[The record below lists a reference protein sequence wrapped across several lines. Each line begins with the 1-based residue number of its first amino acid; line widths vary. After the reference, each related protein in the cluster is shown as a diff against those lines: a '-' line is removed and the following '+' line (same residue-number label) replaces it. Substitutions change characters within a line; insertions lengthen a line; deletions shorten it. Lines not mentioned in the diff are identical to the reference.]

1 MTQLQSFDPLAPAN
15 VVDFTAYKLQRCIE
29 SYNAAGSQ
37 DAIAFEHA
45 LSLYYLGKLC
55 IEWIEGHPF
64 AIVLEKEAAQT
75 LLDNGGI
82 SKKAFDSRM
91 DPDSVDFEGYQDGDE
106 VGAHNQE
113 MTGIPEI
120 DENENPNDSE

>member
-1 MTQLQSFDPLAPAN
+1 MTELQTYDPLAPEN

-29 SYNAAGSQ
+29 AYHKDGSDQ
-37 DAIAFEHA
+37 ALAFEHA

-82 SKKAFDSRM
+82 SKKTFDSRL
-91 DPDSVDFEGYQDGDE
+91 DPDSEDFEGE
-106 VGAHNQE
+106 ELGAHSQE
-113 MTGIPEI
+113 MTGIPKE

>member
-1 MTQLQSFDPLAPAN
+1 MTELQTFDPLAPEN

-29 SYNAAGSQ
+29 AYHLSGSEQ
-37 DAIAFEHA
+37 AMAFEHA

-64 AIVLEKEAAQT
+64 AIVLEKDAAQA
-75 LLDNGGI
+75 LLDKGAI
-82 SKKAFDSRM
+82 RKKAFDSRM
-91 DPDSVDFEGYQDGDE
+91 DPDSVDFEGYEDGDE
-106 VGAHNQE
+106 IGAHNQE
-113 MTGIPEI
+113 MTGIPEE